1 MQAAVSYIYQM
12 FGPFNCNKKDG
23 NHRISKDFI
32 IWPFELIRY
41 NIFIGHKGSHCDFQ
55 NFTFKIF
62 TFTFE

>member
-1 MQAAVSYIYQM
+1 M